1 MPAVIND
8 WVTASVAGSQHSL
21 SCRMQTLYY
30 PIIYSPMQTNPLIHL
45 SVRPHIDMGLP
56 SSPFHVNASL
66 ISMLNMKFLFNEC
79 WLAVFVNDL
88 CILLMFS
95 CLLLGVGGPLV
106 SACCWTAFDET
117 IQRSLAGKLCVRGMA
132 VQTQGRSLGGQGHA
146 GSLRWAFYQRAGSSG
161 LPSPDQSIEC
171 WHHGRT
177 SRAQNRE
184 VLEITTV

>member
-1 MPAVIND
+1 M
-8 WVTASVAGSQHSL
+8 TASVAGSQHSL
-21 SCRMQTLYY
+21 SFRMQTLYY

-66 ISMLNMKFLFNEC
+66 ISMLNMKFLLSEC

-88 CILLMFS
+88 SILLMFS
-95 CLLLGVGGPLV
+95 RLLLGVGGPLV
-106 SACCWTAFDET
+106 STCCWTAFDET
-117 IQRSLAGKLCVRGMA
+117 IQRSLVGKLCVRGMA
-132 VQTQGRSLGGQGHA
+132 VQTQGRSVGGQGHA
-146 GSLRWAFYQRAGSSG
+146 GSLRWARLCSFYQRAGSSG

-177 SRAQNRE
+177 SRAQNRKE
-184 VLEITTV
+184 LEITTV